1 VSVVEHVKTNKWD
14 WSRSRA
20 AQLVFFGNYF
30 YGLCAVALSVEAALQ
45 QERPLNEWLYYA
57 LSFAVTVVYY
67 TKAYVTS
74 NPHHGTSKRSA
85 WYYKH
90 RVLVRNSQW
99 FFAAFIF
106 VGGFVYVYRHFN
118 ALVGLPLAHW
128 LLVALFPAVALL
140 YYGIDNTKFGAVNLR
155 RVGWLKPFI
164 IGFAWAGLVTV
175 YPVVFGG
182 VERGDVYTP
191 TLIGA
196 LLFLKNF
203 MFISVLCIMFDVKD
217 YATDHN
223 VQLKTFVV
231 EFGLR
236 KTIFY
241 ILLPLCVL
249 GLGSFIVYGLVRDF
263 STMKILINTVPF
275 VALISVAYSL
285 QRRKTIF
292 YYLVII
298 DGLML
303 VKAACGITAMLFF

>member
-1 VSVVEHVKTNKWD
+1 VKVTTD
-14 WSRSRA
+14 WSHSK
-20 AQLVFFGNYF
+20 LVQFIFFGNYF
-30 YGLCAVALSVEAALQ
+30 YGLCAVALSVEASLQ
-45 QERPLNEWLYYA
+45 QLYPLNEAFYY
-57 LSFAVTVVYY
+57 LLTFAVSVLYY

-85 WYYKH
+85 WYYKN
-90 RVLVRNSQW
+90 RKLVNASQGL
-99 FFAAFIF
+99 FAMAVVI
-106 VGGFVYVYRHFN
+106 GGTYYAYKHFN
-118 ALVGLPLAHW
+118 ALVVMSLTQW
-128 LLVALFPAVALL
+128 LLLAVFPAVAAL

-175 YPVVFGG
+175 YPVVFSC
-182 VERGDVYTP
+182 VEREVVFVP
-191 TLIGA
+191 TIIGA

-223 VQLKTFVV
+223 MQLKTFVV

-263 STMKILINTVPF
+263 SAMKILVNTIPF
-275 VALISVAYSL
+275 VLLITVAYSL
-285 QRRKTIF
+285 QRRKSIF

-303 VKAACGITAMLFF
+303 MKALCGTTAMLCF